1 MRKNGLWF
9 YFTGFGTRFGT
20 PASIV
25 LLLELAAISD
35 YPALEAHHQKSL
47 VMENRSNPPTRYRE
61 TL

>member
-1 MRKNGLWF
+1 MRKNGLRF

-35 YPALEAHHQKSL
+35 YPALEAHHQTSL

>member
-35 YPALEAHHQKSL
+35 YPALEAHHQMSL
-47 VMENRSNPPTRYRE
+47 VMENRSIPPTHYRE

>member
-1 MRKNGLWF
+1 MKKNGLWF

-20 PASIV
+20 LASIV

-35 YPALEAHHQKSL
+35 YPALEAHHQTSL

>member
-1 MRKNGLWF
+1 MRKKSLWF
-9 YFTGFGTRFGT
+9 YFTGIGIRFGT
-20 PASIV
+20 PASFV

-35 YPALEAHHQKSL
+35 YPALEAHHQTSL